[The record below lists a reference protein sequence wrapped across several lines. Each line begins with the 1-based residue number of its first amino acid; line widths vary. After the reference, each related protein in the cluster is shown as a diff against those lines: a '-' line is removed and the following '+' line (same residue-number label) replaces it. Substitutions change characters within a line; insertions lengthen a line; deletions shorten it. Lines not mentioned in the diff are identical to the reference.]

1 MGFRVSGHTS
11 ADGLTSSTTQV
22 RPYRLTQDIGMPITM
37 FDSPGLD
44 VQDVAA
50 ISWED
55 FQWFDDYARLLLE
68 GRIRCR
74 TTSMPASRLG
84 RTRVT
89 SSASRDFACHALIM
103 VLRVKPSLLNKPD
116 LLRAACRNCARL
128 AKRIALKKNCRPT
141 IAVTGRDALEGVDT
155 AKRNEA
161 VSTIKQEFSNCGLV
175 PEEDYFVLDAQS
187 RPVRYETVATV
198 CRLMHA
204 ALERAGDRR
213 VVNQLNTS
221 R

>member
-1 MGFRVSGHTS
+1 M
-11 ADGLTSSTTQV
+11 
-22 RPYRLTQDIGMPITM
+22 
-37 FDSPGLD
+37 
-44 VQDVAA
+44 
-50 ISWED
+50 
-55 FQWFDDYARLLLE
+55 
-68 GRIRCR
+68 
-74 TTSMPASRLG
+74 
-84 RTRVT
+84 
-89 SSASRDFACHALIM
+89 
-103 VLRVKPSLLNKPD
+103 K
-116 LLRAACRNCARL
+116 RAASVLEFAPLEYSMYRFGVVGCAAVIRHRAQFHLHQYTYLPPLHPKKRSSSCARL

-204 ALERAGDRR
+204 ALERAGDRQ